1 MAMMK
6 ENGFM
11 PSAGAPE
18 KDSCFFV
25 KLRRISV
32 RPEKT
37 SVRKQPRIAVPEL
50 EFPYL
55 FGTICPAVNFS
66 GGQSLL
72 IGVVWSSVSM
82 ILGIRDTQHQR
93 TMSLFDGASL

>member
-11 PSAGAPE
+11 PSAGASE

-32 RPEKT
+32 RPEKKRRYENSLASQCRDSNSHICLVL
-37 SVRKQPRIAVPEL
+37 SVRP
-50 EFPYL
+50 
-55 FGTICPAVNFS
+55 
-66 GGQSLL
+66 
-72 IGVVWSSVSM
+72 
-82 ILGIRDTQHQR
+82 
-93 TMSLFDGASL
+93 